1 MTHRDL
7 SYLGPIA
14 FWLVDTMLLTR
25 HGVLRPSMRLARA
38 LSLQAPLTI
47 RLQVPAHEST
57 NSTIEVCRAR
67 EALVPLIEKK
77 LDGFVLWFFAN
88 KDQLEAKERGEACP
102 HHDDPEACPSKN
114 DASHACPFTRKK
126 EASAASW
133 TADECSEAEAHVE
146 RYVTKAERQLHLL
159 EHALGPYARG
169 ERNSFHSPLRLTKD
183 QEAVDVASFDAL
195 LAHYHGELAA
205 QHGADPGTWDGD
217 KDAQRLVMELT
228 TQFLQAAEPDFRV
241 EEQK

>member
-1 MTHRDL
+1 M
-7 SYLGPIA
+7 
-14 FWLVDTMLLTR
+14 
-25 HGVLRPSMRLARA
+25 ARW
-38 LSLQAPLTI
+38 APL
-47 RLQVPAHEST
+47 LHLLA
-57 NSTIEVCRAR
+57 
-67 EALVPLIEKK
+67 ALPS
-77 LDGFVLWFFAN
+77 A
-88 KDQLEAKERGEACP
+88 RGEEQVLGGRP
-102 HHDDPEACPSKN
+102 
-114 DASHACPFTRKK
+114 
-126 EASAASW
+126 
-133 TADECSEAEAHVE
+133 ECSEAEAHVE